1 MNYLEATDLIR
12 LNAEMEHD
20 LTLNGDLVPLP
31 GRDPLLMLAH
41 RHRDGYVFHYR
52 QQVPPALREQ
62 IGALGPQ
69 RAFDDDSA
77 VQAILSGYAPCI
89 RLVEGVGG
97 YFTKAPTPDE
107 YPGVVYEGDS
117 CQIEIDGQAVSR
129 AWSWFE
135 SDEAAELVVEALP
148 DFRRHGYARQVAA
161 AWAAGV
167 MQAGRVAFYS
177 YLTDNEASAALARSL
192 GVVEYATWVAYLRCR
207 SPHASRSRAVSGEIP
222 ADG

>member
-1 MNYLEATDLIR
+1 MNYLDAMALIR
-12 LNAEMEHD
+12 LNTEIEHD
-20 LTLNGDLVPLP
+20 LTQYGDLVPLP
-31 GRDPLLMLAH
+31 GKDPLLLLAN
-41 RHRDGYVFHYR
+41 RHQDGYVFYYR
-52 QQVPPALREQ
+52 QHVPAALRAQ
-62 IGALGPQ
+62 IDALGPQ
-69 RAFDDDSA
+69 RVFDDDNA
-77 VQAILSGYAPCI
+77 VQSILASYAPYT

-97 YFTKAPTPDE
+97 YFAEMPTPDAFND
-107 YPGVVYEGDS
+107 VVLEGDS
-117 CQIEIDGQAVSR
+117 YQIEIDGQAVSR

-135 SDEAAELVVEALP
+135 SDQAAELVVEALP

-177 YLTDNEASAALARSL
+177 YLADNDASAALARSL

-207 SPHASRSRAVSGEIP
+207 NPHASRSRTASGAIT